1 MFMIYLFT
9 SNLLNEEQKERTDHK
24 DQSFSMLYVF
34 IYVCGY
40 SILR

>member
-24 DQSFSMLYVF
+24 DQSFSMLY
-34 IYVCGY
+34 IYVEFRCTRIIG
-40 SILR
+40 